1 MFKKIMQYLFGS
13 SEKISLSYL
22 KEAGEKTLQGDG
34 KIYGQNGNVIA
45 TFEKFTQPVEKV
57 TNGIAKPSSIRS
69 REYVPVEGTKLANMG
84 VKKITTTHTAF
95 GNGLQADVIVNGK
108 KVVKK

>member
-57 TNGIAKPSSIRS
+57 TNGIFLRLLYETIASSSFLIS
-69 REYVPVEGTKLANMG
+69 MEAIAYISSSL
-84 VKKITTTHTAF
+84 IS
-95 GNGLQADVIVNGK
+95 
-108 KVVKK
+108 